1 MGNARSVLG
10 KLNTTW
16 HENALLGFLAVVI
29 AHLSEHAVQ
38 AVQIFVLGWPRPD
51 SRGILGEW
59 FPWLVTSETLH
70 YLYAV
75 LTLAGLALLLPAFA
89 GRARFFWQL
98 ALVFQFWHHFEHV
111 LLLSQKIVG
120 HPFFGQGVP
129 TSVLQLY
136 FPRVELHLFY
146 NGIVFVPMVIA
157 IILHMYPPRWENER
171 RACGCA
177 KIPAPAG
184 VRGTGTLKGLAR

>member
-1 MGNARSVLG
+1 MDHARSVLD
-10 KLNTTW
+10 KLNSTW
-16 HENALLGFLAVVI
+16 HENALLAFLAVVI

-38 AVQIFVLGWPRPD
+38 AVQIFALGWPRPD
-51 SRGILGEW
+51 SRGIFGEW

-70 YLYAV
+70 YVYAV
-75 LTLAGLALLLPAFA
+75 ITLAGLAVLLPAFT

-98 ALVFQFWHHFEHV
+98 ALVFQFWHHFEHA
-111 LLLSQKIVG
+111 LLLSQRIVG

-157 IILHMYPPRWENER
+157 FILHMYPPHWE
-171 RACGCA
+171 
-177 KIPAPAG
+177 
-184 VRGTGTLKGLAR
+184 